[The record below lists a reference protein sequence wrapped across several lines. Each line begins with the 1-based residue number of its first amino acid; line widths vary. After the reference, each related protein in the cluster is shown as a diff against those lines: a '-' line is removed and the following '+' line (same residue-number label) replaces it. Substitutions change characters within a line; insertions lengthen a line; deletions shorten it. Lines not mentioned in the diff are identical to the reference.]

1 MPANVPGSFIAMVK
15 PLGAAGM
22 VIQLFSWVTY
32 WLFAAMVS
40 SRGARLD
47 DDLEDLATPSSPP
60 AQQEPNILMAMH
72 RDAPLPVKI

>member
-1 MPANVPGSFIAMVK
+1 MVK

-40 SRGARLD
+40 SRGATLD
-47 DDLEDLATPSSPP
+47 DDLEDLATPSPP
-60 AQQEPNILMAMH
+60 AQQEPNILMVMH
-72 RDAPLPVKI
+72 RDAPLPVNN